1 VGTAFTYLTIND
13 GQHLQRRD
21 GKKYGFS
28 LSQGIHIREN
38 VPLKDDGLAPDKVGP
53 SGVP

>member
-1 VGTAFTYLTIND
+1 MSATFTYLTING
-13 GQHLQRRD
+13 GQHQQRWD
-21 GKKYGFS
+21 WKKYGFF